1 MKKPLVEQMPI
12 AARINVTPIIDVAL
26 VLVIILLIT
35 APMIAVSDMPI
46 ALPSAK
52 TRSTSSD
59 ARINVTLGLSGEVA
73 VDEETINPAALRY
86 IIANRIESDGED
98 IIIVVR
104 ADEGVPYANVEVLL
118 REARAAG
125 ARRLAIATRQRQ
137 PGGNGK

>member
-1 MKKPLVEQMPI
+1 MKKPLVEQAPI

-26 VLVIILLIT
+26 VLVIVLLIT
-35 APMIAVSDMPI
+35 APMIAVSDMQI

-59 ARINVTLGLSGEVA
+59 ARINITLGLSGEVA
-73 VDEETINPAALRY
+73 VDEESINPASLGF
-86 IIANRIESDGED
+86 IIANRIASDGED
-98 IIIVVR
+98 VIVIVR
-104 ADEGVPYANVEVLL
+104 ADEGVPYDNVEVLL

-125 ARRLAIATRQRQ
+125 AKRLAIATRQ